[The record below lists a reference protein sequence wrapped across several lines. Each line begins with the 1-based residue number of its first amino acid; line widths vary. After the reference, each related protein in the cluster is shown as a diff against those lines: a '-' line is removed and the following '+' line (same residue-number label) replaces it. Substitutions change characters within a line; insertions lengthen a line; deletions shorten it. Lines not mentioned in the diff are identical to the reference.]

1 MRGDFS
7 MIPPV
12 KRLVLTSGTFK
23 LTAGKIFAH
32 REAFKIAKLLQEE
45 LSKFELNFLLVA
57 HASEGWKIE
66 LLKDRNVVHHEQGY
80 RIIVSPERVSLIA
93 GSDRG
98 LFYAVQ
104 TFKQILKERGF
115 EIPCMI
121 IEDEPDF
128 ENRGFMLD
136 ISRDRVPKLETLKKL
151 VDLLAE
157 LKYNQLQLY
166 MEHTFAYEKHE
177 KVWKEYSPLTH
188 GEVMELDEYCRERFI
203 ELVPNQ
209 NCFGHLEKWLVHD
222 EYKHLAE
229 CPDGFIF
236 PWGIP
241 SGPFSLSPVVP
252 DALRFV
258 EELLDE
264 LLPHF
269 SSSKVNV
276 GADETFDL
284 GLGRSK
290 GLCEKLGKGRVYLNF
305 LLSLYKT
312 VKKHGRT
319 MMFWGDIMKN
329 HPELVAELPCDVLAL
344 VWGYEKDH
352 PYEEECTL
360 FANNGVP
367 FYVCPGTSSWNSFVG
382 RIDNALGNIKN
393 AIQSGEKHGAV
404 GLLLTDWGDNGHPQH
419 FPISMI
425 PIVYAASLSWN
436 GSAELSTEKLLEQ
449 TDVHIFKTNL
459 ALSKKLY
466 TLGNFYKGLSV
477 QIPNASVYFLA
488 MMFPERSVEMVETL
502 TLEDFKKVKEDLEQV
517 EIIIR
522 ELQAIGET
530 IDQKSLVD
538 QIVNNTEMLK
548 LSMEWM
554 LLVKEYGNVEKIPP
568 ERWKSFRED
577 FENMLRNYEKLWLEW
592 NKPGGLKQ
600 SVEKL
605 TRVLVSNTCNHFEIS
620 KDNRSFDDFHT

>member
-1 MRGDFS
+1 

-12 KRLVLTSGTFK
+12 QKLELTPGKFK
-23 LTAGKIFAH
+23 LTPGKIFAF
-32 REAFKIAKLLQEE
+32 RESFEIAKFLREE
-45 LSKFELNFLLVA
+45 LSKFELSFSIVA
-57 HASEGWKIE
+57 HTSNGSKIE
-66 LLKDRNVVHHEQGY
+66 LLKDRNLVHHEQGY
-80 RIIVSPERVSLIA
+80 RIIVRPERVSLIA

-104 TFKQILKERGF
+104 TFKQILREHGF
-115 EIPCMI
+115 EIPCMV

-136 ISRDRVPKLETLKKL
+136 ISRDRVPRLETLKKL

-166 MEHTFAYEKHE
+166 MEHTFAYEKHQ
-177 KVWKEYSPLTH
+177 KIWKEYSPLTH
-188 GEVMELDEYCRERFI
+188 EEVMELDEHCRERFI

-209 NCFGHLEKWLVHD
+209 NCFGHLEKWLIHD

-236 PWGIP
+236 PWGVP
-241 SGPFSLSPVVP
+241 SGPFSLSPAVP
-252 DALRFV
+252 DSLRFV

-290 GLCEKLGKGRVYLNF
+290 ELCGKMGKGRVYLNF
-305 LLSLYKT
+305 LLGLYKI

-329 HPELVAELPCDVLAL
+329 HPELVAELPCDVVAL
-344 VWGYEKDH
+344 VWGYEEDH
-352 PYEEECTL
+352 PYKEECAL
-360 FANNGVP
+360 FANSGVP

-382 RIDNALGNIKN
+382 RIDNALGNIEN
-393 AIQSGEKHGAV
+393 AIQNGKKHGAV

-419 FPISMI
+419 LPISMI
-425 PIVYAASLSWN
+425 PIAYAASLSWN
-436 GSAELSTEKLLEQ
+436 SSAELPREKLLEQ
-449 TDVHIFKTNL
+449 TDAHIFKTNVT
-459 ALSKKLY
+459 LSKRLY
-466 TLGNFYKGLSV
+466 ILGNFYKGLSV

-488 MMFPERSVEMVETL
+488 MMFPERFAETVETL
-502 TLEDFKKVKEDLEQV
+502 TVEDFKKMEEDLEHV
-517 EIIIR
+517 ETIIR
-522 ELQAIGET
+522 ELQSIHEAM
-530 IDQKSLVD
+530 DQRFLVD
-538 QIVNNTEMLK
+538 QIINNAEMLK
-548 LSMEWM
+548 LSMKWI
-554 LLVKEYGNVEKIPP
+554 LLMRECGNVEKIPP
-568 ERWKSFRED
+568 ERWKSFREN
-577 FENMLRNYEKLWLEW
+577 FKNMLKNYEKLWLEL
-592 NKPGGLKQ
+592 NRSGGLKQ

-605 TRVLVSNTCNHFEIS
+605 TRVL
-620 KDNRSFDDFHT
+620 KLRD

>member
-1 MRGDFS
+1 

-12 KRLVLTSGTFK
+12 KKLEFTPGKFK
-23 LTAGKIFAH
+23 LTAGKMFAP
-32 REAFKIAKLLQEE
+32 RETFKIAKLLREE
-45 LSKFELNFLLVA
+45 FSKFGLSFSIVA
-57 HASEGWKIE
+57 HTSNGSKIE

-80 RIIVSPERVSLIA
+80 KIIVRPERVSLIA

-104 TFKQILKERGF
+104 TFKQLLREHSF
-115 EIPCMI
+115 ETSCMV

-136 ISRDRVPKLETLKKL
+136 ISRDRVPKLETLKEL

-157 LKYNQLQLY
+157 LKYNQFQLY
-166 MEHTFAYEKHE
+166 MEHTFAYEKHG

-188 GEVMELDEYCRERFI
+188 EEVMEIDEYCRERFI

-209 NCFGHLEKWLVHD
+209 NCFGHLEKWLSHD

-241 SGPFSLSPVVP
+241 SGPFSLSPAVS
-252 DALRFV
+252 DSLRLV
-258 EELLDE
+258 EALLDE

-290 GLCEKLGKGRVYLNF
+290 ELCEKLGKGRVYLNF
-305 LLSLYKT
+305 LLGLYKI
-312 VKKHGRT
+312 VEKHGRT

-329 HPELVAELPCDVLAL
+329 HPELVSELPRDIVAL
-344 VWGYEKDH
+344 VWGYEEDH
-352 PYEEECTL
+352 PYREECAL

-367 FYVCPGTSSWNSFVG
+367 FYVCPGTSSWNSFAG

-393 AIQSGEKHGAV
+393 AIQNGKRHGVV

-419 FPISMI
+419 LPISMI
-425 PIVYAASLSWN
+425 PIAYTASLSWN
-436 GSAELSTEKLLEQ
+436 CSSELSTEKLLEQ
-449 TDVHIFKTNL
+449 TDMYVFKTNA

-466 TLGNFYKGLSV
+466 TLGNFYKSLSV

-488 MMFPERSVEMVETL
+488 MMFPEKFIEMAETL
-502 TLEDFKKVKEDLEQV
+502 TEEDFKKMKEDLEQV
-517 EIIIR
+517 ENMIR
-522 ELQAIGET
+522 ELQTIRET
-530 IDQKSLVD
+530 IDRKSLVD
-538 QIVNNTEMLK
+538 QIVNNAEMLK

-554 LLVKEYGNVEKIPP
+554 SLIREYGNVEKIPHD
-568 ERWKSFRED
+568 RWKSFREN
-577 FENMLRNYEKLWLEW
+577 FENMLRNYEKLWLES
-592 NKPGGLKQ
+592 NRPGGLKQ
-600 SVEKL
+600 SSEKL
-605 TRVLVSNTCNHFEIS
+605 TCVLRLNLFNRFEIS
-620 KDNRSFDDFHT
+620 KN

>member
-1 MRGDFS
+1 

-12 KRLVLTSGTFK
+12 QKLELTPGKFK
-23 LTAGKIFAH
+23 LTPGKIFAF
-32 REAFKIAKLLQEE
+32 RESFGIAKFLREE
-45 LSKFELNFLLVA
+45 LSKFELSFSIVA
-57 HASEGWKIE
+57 HTSNGSKIE
-66 LLKDRNVVHHEQGY
+66 LLKDRNLVHHEQGY
-80 RIIVSPERVSLIA
+80 RIIVRPERVSLIA

-104 TFKQILKERGF
+104 TFKQILREHGLEF
-115 EIPCMI
+115 PCMV

-136 ISRDRVPKLETLKKL
+136 ISRDRVPRLETLKKL

-166 MEHTFAYEKHE
+166 MEHTFAYEKHQ

-188 GEVMELDEYCRERFI
+188 EEVMELDEHCRERFI

-209 NCFGHLEKWLVHD
+209 NCFGHLEKWLIHD

-236 PWGIP
+236 PWGVP
-241 SGPFSLSPVVP
+241 SGPFSLSPAVP
-252 DALRFV
+252 DSLRFV

-290 GLCEKLGKGRVYLNF
+290 ELCGKMGKGRVYLNF
-305 LLSLYKT
+305 LLGLYKI
-312 VKKHGRT
+312 VKKHGKT

-329 HPELVAELPCDVLAL
+329 HPELVTELPCDVVAL
-344 VWGYEKDH
+344 VWGYEEDH
-352 PYEEECTL
+352 PYKEECAL
-360 FANNGVP
+360 FANSGVP

-382 RIDNALGNIKN
+382 RIDNALDNIEN
-393 AIQSGEKHGAV
+393 AIQNGKKHGAV

-419 FPISMI
+419 LPISMI
-425 PIVYAASLSWN
+425 PIAYAASLSWN
-436 GSAELSTEKLLEQ
+436 SSAELPGEKLLEQ
-449 TDVHIFKTNL
+449 TDAHIFKTNVT
-459 ALSKKLY
+459 LSKRLY
-466 TLGNFYKGLSV
+466 ILGNFYKGLSV

-488 MMFPERSVEMVETL
+488 MMFPERFAETVETL
-502 TLEDFKKVKEDLEQV
+502 TVEDFKKMEEDLEHV
-517 EIIIR
+517 ETIIR
-522 ELQAIGET
+522 ELQSIHEAM
-530 IDQKSLVD
+530 DQRFLVD
-538 QIVNNTEMLK
+538 QIINNAEMLK
-548 LSMEWM
+548 LSMKWI
-554 LLVKEYGNVEKIPP
+554 LLMRECGNVEKIPP
-568 ERWKSFRED
+568 ERWKSFREN
-577 FENMLRNYEKLWLEW
+577 FKNMLKNYEKLWLEL
-592 NKPGGLKQ
+592 NRSGGLKQ
-600 SVEKL
+600 SMEKL
-605 TRVLVSNTCNHFEIS
+605 TRVL
-620 KDNRSFDDFHT
+620 KLRD